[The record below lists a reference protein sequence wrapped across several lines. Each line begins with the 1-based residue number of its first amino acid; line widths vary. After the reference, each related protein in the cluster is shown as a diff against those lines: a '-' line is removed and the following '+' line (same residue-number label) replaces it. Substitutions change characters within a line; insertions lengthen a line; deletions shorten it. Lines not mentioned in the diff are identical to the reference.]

1 MKKINFL
8 YNVRVTRNST
18 KKELINLRHKF
29 QIKLYDQTEINNKLK
44 I

>member
-8 YNVRVTRNST
+8 YNVRVTRNSM